1 MVASSIARTDG
12 SSGDGSP
19 ARLLVNA
26 AEGKRTKLMARSADN
41 ASSREQGQ
49 LLIDERRQHILSLVQ
64 NEGRVL
70 VAELSRSLGISQ
82 ITIRKDLEHLHGKGL
97 VQRTHGGA
105 LRIQSSALFDP
116 TLQEKQKQHSQ
127 EKQRIAAAAA
137 AMVEEGQC
145 VLLDSGTT
153 TTAVAHALK
162 RFSQLTIITNAVN
175 IAAEL
180 ASTDFEVILVGG
192 SLRRN
197 SFSLVG
203 PLAEDVLHEMQTD
216 IVFLGVDGF
225 DPEVGVT
232 TPNFLESRVNRAM
245 VKAARRVVA
254 VCDSTK
260 FKRRSLSR
268 IVPPSEIH
276 CVITDRD
283 LPPETA
289 VALRAQNIEVILV

>member
-1 MVASSIARTDG
+1 MGRSAE
-12 SSGDGSP
+12 
-19 ARLLVNA
+19 NA
-26 AEGKRTKLMARSADN
+26 ATP
-41 ASSREQGQ
+41 EQGQ
-49 LLIDERRQHILSLVQ
+49 LLIDERRQHILSLIQ
-64 NEGRVL
+64 REGRVL
-70 VAELSRSLGISQ
+70 VGELSRSLGLSQ
-82 ITIRKDLEHLHGKGL
+82 ITIRKDLEHLQGKGL

-116 TLQEKQKQHSQ
+116 TLQEKQKQHSR
-127 EKQRIAAAAA
+127 EKQRIAVAAA

-145 VLLDSGTT
+145 IMLDSGTT
-153 TTAVAHALK
+153 TTAIAHALK
-162 RFSQLTIITNAVN
+162 RFSQLTVITNALN

-180 ASTDFEVILVGG
+180 ASTNLEIILVGG
-192 SLRRN
+192 SLRKN

-203 PLAEDVLHEMQTD
+203 PLAEDVLHEMHAD

-225 DPEVGVT
+225 DPEVGIT

-260 FKRRSLSR
+260 FNRRSLSR
-268 IVPPSEIH
+268 IAPPSAIH

-283 LPPETA
+283 FLPETA
-289 VALRAQNIEVILV
+289 EALRAQNIEVILV